1 MKAPVAPQDRL
12 PADFPRPQERRL
24 PPMGRPEYRRLAKG
38 RPLDRDRPA
47 AHDDRGYQHLE
58 VVMPLRPEPSARPQE
73 PEPFIDP
80 GVPQEPVEPI
90 PGTAPL
96 NPQPG
101 GQMARH
107 GQRRSL
113 GHRGRGR
120 HPPGEG
126 LLLGAAKGA

>member
-1 MKAPVAPQDRL
+1 
-12 PADFPRPQERRL
+12 
-24 PPMGRPEYRRLAKG
+24 
-38 RPLDRDRPA
+38 
-47 AHDDRGYQHLE
+47 
-58 VVMPLRPEPSARPQE
+58 MPLRPEPSARPQE
-73 PEPFIDP
+73 PEQLRRQHLVIDP

-90 PGTAPL
+90 QGTAPL

-113 GHRGRGR
+113 GYLGDGR

-126 LLLGAAKGA
+126 LLLGAAKWA